1 MPSLYNMGFPVYPK
15 VYCFE
20 LLTGF
25 LRQKELLFV
34 LCPLLRL
41 FTMVTPNKMSLSG
54 ELKN

>member
-41 FTMVTPNKMSLSG
+41 FTMVTPNKMPLSG